1 MVKFLLE
8 AGADQEHKT
17 DEMHTAL
24 MEASMDGHVEVA
36 RLLLD
41 SGAQVRDGCWSK
53 SWRHDELALR
63 NLSLLELYSLL
74 KVNMPADSFESP
86 LTLAACGGHV
96 DLAALLIE
104 RGANLEE
111 VNDEGYTPLMEA
123 AREGH
128 EEMVG
133 LLLANG
139 EENFISYLC
148 YGII

>member
-1 MVKFLLE
+1 
-8 AGADQEHKT
+8 
-17 DEMHTAL
+17 
-24 MEASMDGHVEVA
+24 
-36 RLLLD
+36 
-41 SGAQVRDGCWSK
+41 
-53 SWRHDELALR
+53 
-63 NLSLLELYSLL
+63 
-74 KVNMPADSFESP
+74 MPADSFESP

-139 EENFISYLC
+139 KAKSSCTSSVIAREKRLGCILC
-148 YGII
+148 NDILIQRKKVLK